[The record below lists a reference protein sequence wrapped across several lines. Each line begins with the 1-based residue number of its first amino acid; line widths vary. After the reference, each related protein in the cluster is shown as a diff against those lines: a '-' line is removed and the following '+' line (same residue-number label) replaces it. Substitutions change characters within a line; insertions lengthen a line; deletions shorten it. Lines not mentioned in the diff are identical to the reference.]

1 MISKKNLSV
10 IIVSF
15 ASDEV
20 IFDCIESIDNEI
32 NIIVIENSRNA
43 KLKSNLENKYKNV
56 KCFLNDFNSG
66 MGAGNNYGLS
76 KINTDYALI
85 LNPDVR
91 LEKST
96 LNEIFEKS
104 KKIQTYSILAPIHLD
119 TNYPNY
125 KINKNSCTK
134 EETNIL
140 DVISIDGYAM
150 LLNIKRIEK
159 ALNIHIS
166 ELFDEN
172 IFMYLENDDLCKRLI
187 DRKEKIF
194 IIKSS
199 RVKHLGA
206 KGVSE
211 KFKYQVE
218 LSRNWHWSWSR
229 FYYKKKHYSF
239 FNALINETPKAIN
252 SLFKILIYFFFNKTK
267 KEIHINKFIGF
278 FYAMLGKPST
288 FRPKIDLDNLNN

>member
-15 ASDEV
+15 ASDDV

-32 NIIVIENSRNA
+32 NIVVIENSRNT
-43 KLKSNLENKYKNV
+43 KLKVNLENKYKNV
-56 KCFLNDFNSG
+56 KCFLNNFNSG

-76 KINTDYALI
+76 KINTEYALI

-104 KKIQTYSILAPIHLD
+104 KKIKTYSILAPIHSDL
-119 TNYPNY
+119 NYPNY
-125 KINKNSCTK
+125 KINKNNHPN

-140 DVISIDGYAM
+140 DVISVDGYAM

-159 ALNIHIS
+159 ALNIDIS
-166 ELFDEN
+166 KLFDEN

-187 DRKEKIF
+187 EKKEKIF

-239 FNALINETPKAIN
+239 FNALINETPKAIS
-252 SLFKILIYFFFNKTK
+252 SLFKILFYYFFNKKK
-267 KEIHINKFIGF
+267 KEIHKNKFFGF
-278 FYAMLGKPST
+278 FYSMLGKPST

>member
-1 MISKKNLSV
+1 
-10 IIVSF
+10 
-15 ASDEV
+15 
-20 IFDCIESIDNEI
+20 
-32 NIIVIENSRNA
+32 
-43 KLKSNLENKYKNV
+43 
-56 KCFLNDFNSG
+56 
-66 MGAGNNYGLS
+66 
-76 KINTDYALI
+76 
-85 LNPDVR
+85 
-91 LEKST
+91 
-96 LNEIFEKS
+96 
-104 KKIQTYSILAPIHLD
+104 
-119 TNYPNY
+119 
-125 KINKNSCTK
+125 
-134 EETNIL
+134 
-140 DVISIDGYAM
+140 M
-150 LLNIKRIEK
+150 LWNIKRIEK

-229 FYYKKKHYSF
+229 FYWKHYSF

-252 SLFKILIYFFFNKTK
+252 SLFKILIYFFNKT
-267 KEIHINKFIGF
+267 EIHK
-278 FYAMLGKPST
+278 
-288 FRPKIDLDNLNN
+288 